1 MAQTKSKPKKRSAPK
16 SAKSKP
22 SRSKSQSRPRAA
34 KKAATSGNGSRGA
47 TSPVE
52 AVRSA
57 AGDAGGGK
65 AKNASQT
72 VGKAAGKAKVPLVA
86 GGAALAGAAGGLAL
100 AASKQGRK
108 KGLKAAMPRRPKI
121 KIDSGDVAK
130 AAKEVGNFS
139 AQVGELASE
148 LQRARESAD
157 GKHRS
162 PVEVVLQGL
171 TARR

>member
-1 MAQTKSKPKKRSAPK
+1 
-16 SAKSKP
+16 
-22 SRSKSQSRPRAA
+22 
-34 KKAATSGNGSRGA
+34 
-47 TSPVE
+47 
-52 AVRSA
+52 
-57 AGDAGGGK
+57 
-65 AKNASQT
+65 
-72 VGKAAGKAKVPLVA
+72 VGKAAGKAKMPLVA

-100 AASKQGRK
+100 AASRQGRK
-108 KGLKAAMPRRPKI
+108 SRLGKAVTRRPKI
-121 KIDSGDVAK
+121 KIDSGDVAR

-139 AQVGELASE
+139 AQVGELAGE

>member
-1 MAQTKSKPKKRSAPK
+1 MDAVRDAVGGVGGNAK
-16 SAKSKP
+16 SA
-22 SRSKSQSRPRAA
+22 
-34 KKAATSGNGSRGA
+34 
-47 TSPVE
+47 
-52 AVRSA
+52 
-57 AGDAGGGK
+57 GK
-65 AKNASQT
+65 T

-86 GGAALAGAAGGLAL
+86 GGAAIAGAAGGLAL

-108 KGLKAAMPRRPKI
+108 KGIKAAMPRKPKI
-121 KIDSGDVAK
+121 KIKSGDVAK

-139 AQVGELASE
+139 AQVGELATE